1 MKINDWQRLTSTS
14 NTRSVSSKDGTEP
27 SGTASASG
35 AQRKDAIELSVQ
47 ARELLEA
54 QKTGNSRT
62 EQVDNLRIAV
72 EHGTYKID
80 AHTLAEKLMR
90 HLDTP
95 VRDEK

>member
-14 NTRSVSSKDGTEP
+14 NTRSVSSKDATEP
-27 SGTASASG
+27 SGTASG
-35 AQRKDAIELSVQ
+35 AQRKDAIVLSVQ

-54 QKTGNSRT
+54 QKTGNTRA